1 MTFLKTAIGVTTAL
15 SFSIFFAPA
24 ANAALLTFDLTGFT
38 DGGDPTSITSGG
50 IILTASNFDS
60 GFCAPIDSDRLCI
73 AGKFSFCLN
82 FQGTTQDVLSS
93 LTLSF
98 SAPVQLIGYTP
109 GFVNNVYDTADQW
122 ITTFSQGGN
131 SSVET
136 NWVDEQPTTFAN
148 QILEF

>member
-1 MTFLKTAIGVTTAL
+1 M
-15 SFSIFFAPA
+15 P
-24 ANAALLTFDLTGFT
+24 FT
-38 DGGDPTSITSGG
+38 PHFVS
-50 IILTASNFDS
+50 AR
-60 GFCAPIDSDRLCI
+60 P
-73 AGKFSFCLN
+73 FSFCLN

-109 GFVNNVYDTADQW
+109 GFVNNADDTADQW

-148 QILEF
+148 QILVIANTALNLVTDFNGQSDGGTLQIRTLTVETDVQSVPEPLTMLGASAAVAFGAAFKRKQKG